1 VAEQNNL
8 IRQFSLID
16 TRLIAVAISFLFS
29 LIVIVGSP
37 IPNDDAFS
45 YIRAAELFNSQG
57 LEAVLTSYGWYGYSV
72 LISLVGKIL
81 PIGLIS
87 SAHLLNM
94 LSFALLVYAFITLAS
109 EFRQTETVKIFAAIV
124 ILCFPTI
131 NEMRYYLIRD
141 FAYWGFCLT
150 ALVQLIRYN
159 KTQHLLYA
167 CGWLLA
173 MTAAVFFR
181 LEGLLILILSP
192 FALLVGNYNSKHGI
206 QNFLKLTGLILIGAL
221 LILLLFFL
229 AGINLIEIFQFTY
242 RWYLPLLANYSETIA
257 GAANNSTLSFH
268 ISEQMAIFS
277 GKGLFVLVIGYLYS
291 VVANIFMTLGPPAS
305 LFLAYFGI
313 IHKQRLT
320 TENKWPWFLF
330 LGSSLLA
337 LIIFVSIMQFL
348 TTRYAVMAALLL
360 LSLAPLSLDTL
371 YQQALQSGKRKKFQ
385 AISFLL
391 VFYFLV
397 DSLVSF
403 GYSKNYIRE
412 AIDWS
417 QENVADGSLV
427 LTNSFPIAYY
437 SGLVAD
443 YDKILPQPEMTLAL
457 LENQE
462 YLVMDIA
469 HDDNELLEQLGQHP
483 RLSELQRFS
492 NRRNDAI
499 IIFDIR
505 NRD

>member
-159 KTQHLLYA
+159 KTQHLLY
-167 CGWLLA
+167 L
-173 MTAAVFFR
+173 
-181 LEGLLILILSP
+181 
-192 FALLVGNYNSKHGI
+192 
-206 QNFLKLTGLILIGAL
+206 
-221 LILLLFFL
+221 
-229 AGINLIEIFQFTY
+229 
-242 RWYLPLLANYSETIA
+242 
-257 GAANNSTLSFH
+257 
-268 ISEQMAIFS
+268 
-277 GKGLFVLVIGYLYS
+277 
-291 VVANIFMTLGPPAS
+291 
-305 LFLAYFGI
+305 
-313 IHKQRLT
+313 
-320 TENKWPWFLF
+320 
-330 LGSSLLA
+330 
-337 LIIFVSIMQFL
+337 
-348 TTRYAVMAALLL
+348 
-360 LSLAPLSLDTL
+360 
-371 YQQALQSGKRKKFQ
+371 
-385 AISFLL
+385 
-391 VFYFLV
+391 
-397 DSLVSF
+397 
-403 GYSKNYIRE
+403 
-412 AIDWS
+412 
-417 QENVADGSLV
+417 
-427 LTNSFPIAYY
+427 
-437 SGLVAD
+437 
-443 YDKILPQPEMTLAL
+443 
-457 LENQE
+457 
-462 YLVMDIA
+462 
-469 HDDNELLEQLGQHP
+469 
-483 RLSELQRFS
+483 
-492 NRRNDAI
+492 
-499 IIFDIR
+499 
-505 NRD
+505 